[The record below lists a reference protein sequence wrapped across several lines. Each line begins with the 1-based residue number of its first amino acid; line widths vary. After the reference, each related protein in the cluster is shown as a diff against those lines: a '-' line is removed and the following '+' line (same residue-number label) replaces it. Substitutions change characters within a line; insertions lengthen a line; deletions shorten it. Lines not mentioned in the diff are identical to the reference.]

1 MSAKITKNNAPL
13 VSVPDATLPATIK
26 EWRSLAAWM
35 DEAKKQEKEL
45 RTKIANAF
53 FPTPTE
59 GVNRV
64 LADLDGIRTEIV
76 LDFKV
81 NRKLDEAVLD
91 SVMMEL
97 PNTSA
102 YRQPGV
108 LIAYEPKLV
117 LKSLRT
123 MPDDERRI
131 FSQALIETPGT
142 PSLDINDVTE
152 GHAPETAPA
161 VPDWPAQNIP
171 VQTVKDDLPSGSYE
185 MKFVDGSQITGGT
198 AEVISGPHKGKK
210 IKIPAIT
217 LPVQK
222 IPTREKPAS
231 KPKSAVGKAIAAVK
245 NGPKKKKR

>member
-1 MSAKITKNNAPL
+1 MSNSTTKNNAPL
-13 VSVPDATLPATIK
+13 VSIPDATLPATIK
-26 EWRSLAAWM
+26 EWRSVAAWM
-35 DEAKKQEKEL
+35 DTAKKQEKEL

-64 LADLDGIRTEIV
+64 LVDLDGVRTEIAM
-76 LDFKV
+76 DFRI
-81 NRKLDEAVLD
+81 NRKLDETVLD
-91 SVMMEL
+91 SVMLQL
-97 PNTSA
+97 PEDSP
-102 YRQPGV
+102 YRQQGV
-108 LIAYEPKLV
+108 LVAYEPKLV

-123 MPDDERRI
+123 MPDDQRRI
-131 FSQALIETPGT
+131 FSQALTETPGT
-142 PSLDINDVTE
+142 PALDINEITE
-152 GHAPETAPA
+152 GHAPETSPA

-171 VQTVKDDLPSGSYE
+171 VQTVTNGLPSGSYE

-222 IPTREKPAS
+222 IPTREKSKP